1 MNRVV
6 LPVVAVLMVAAV
18 LVVQLVNGGGG
29 YEPLRPA
36 DPCRERVVDSQ
47 AEGIEALT
55 ERLVLIGVDGAA
67 CELGVSREALVL
79 ELAQQEEPTDQ
90 QVDALRSGL
99 LAAVGRMADDGTLPP
114 VSALLD
120 EALDQADLNGLLESL
135 VRALPDS
142 VVDGALSTEDVL
154 TRAIEDLDLRALV
167 EDLTDQSAL
176 EQQVEVAVTQAVR
189 DALTDRVRDLVPG
202 V

>member
-18 LVVQLVNGGGG
+18 LVVQLLHGGGG

-79 ELAQQEEPTDQ
+79 ELAQQEEPTDE
-90 QVDALRSGL
+90 QVEALRAGL
-99 LAAVGRMADDGTLPP
+99 LQAVQEMDDDGTLPP

-120 EALDQADLNGLLESL
+120 EALDQADLNGFVESL
-135 VRALPDS
+135 VRALPAS

-154 TRAIEDLDLRALV
+154 TRAIEDLDLRELLD
-167 EDLTDQSAL
+167 DLTDQGAL

-189 DALTDRVRDLVPG
+189 DALTDRARDLLP
-202 V
+202 

>member
-6 LPVVAVLMVAAV
+6 LPVVAALMVAAV
-18 LVVQLVNGGGG
+18 LVVQLLHGGGG

-79 ELAQQEEPTDQ
+79 ELAQQEEPTDE

-154 TRAIEDLDLRALV
+154 TRAIEDLDLRELLD
-167 EDLTDQSAL
+167 DLTDQGAL
-176 EQQVEVAVTQAVR
+176 EQQVETAVTQAVR
-189 DALTDRVRDLVPG
+189 DALTDRARDLLP
-202 V
+202 

>member
-6 LPVVAVLMVAAV
+6 LPVVAALMVAAV
-18 LVVQLVNGGGG
+18 LVVQLVHGGGR

-36 DPCRERVVDSQ
+36 DPCRERTVDSQ

-79 ELAQQEEPTDQ
+79 ELAQQEEPTDE

-99 LAAVGRMADDGTLPP
+99 LAAVERMAGDGTLPP
-114 VSALLD
+114 VSELLD

-135 VRALPDS
+135 IRALPAS

-154 TRAIEDLDLRALV
+154 ARAIEDLDLRDLLA
-167 EDLTDQSAL
+167 DLTDQGAL
-176 EQQVEVAVTQAVR
+176 EQQVEAAVTQAVR
-189 DALTDRVRDLVPG
+189 DVLTDRVRELVPG

>member
-18 LVVQLVNGGGG
+18 LVVQLVHGGGR

-36 DPCRERVVDSQ
+36 DPCRERTVDSQ

-55 ERLVLIGVDGAA
+55 ERLVLIGVDSAA

-79 ELAQQEEPTDQ
+79 ELAQQEEPTDA

-99 LAAVGRMADDGTLPP
+99 LGAVERLAGDGTLPP
-114 VSALLD
+114 VSELLD

-135 VRALPDS
+135 IRALPAS

-154 TRAIEDLDLRALV
+154 TRAIEDLDLREVLA
-167 EDLTDQSAL
+167 DLTDQGAL
-176 EQQVEVAVTQAVR
+176 EQQVEAAVTRAVR
-189 DALTDRVRDLVPG
+189 DVLTDQVRDLVPG